1 MRRFLGSSNFETKR
15 SSENSFAPTAA
26 DKAILQDKGEY
37 RVLNLTVSTFNDAS
51 TSYHHNSIGGY
62 SGAKMKRYQEL
73 TEANLTDEISSLIAM
88 LKTSTSYEEAE
99 NVMKN
104 LGVLNMLNTKYIILS
119 PEAPPLVN
127 KHALGNAWFVE
138 KVSLVENA
146 DTELLSVKTLNPA
159 AIAVV
164 DRKFGDQVV
173 VKDNPGSPS
182 DTIWLASYK
191 PNLLTY
197 KTELASDR
205 VAVFSEIYYP
215 NGWQAYIDDVP
226 AYHFRTDYV
235 LRGMVVPAG
244 SHTVTFK
251 FEPQSYKTG
260 NKVSLASSVILLA
273 MLIYAVATG
282 FTATRKND

>member
-1 MRRFLGSSNFETKR
+1 
-15 SSENSFAPTAA
+15 
-26 DKAILQDKGEY
+26 
-37 RVLNLTVSTFNDAS
+37 
-51 TSYHHNSIGGY
+51 
-62 SGAKMKRYQEL
+62 
-73 TEANLTDEISSLIAM
+73 
-88 LKTSTSYEEAE
+88 
-99 NVMKN
+99 MKN

-146 DTELLSVKTLNPA
+146 DAELMSIKTTNPA
-159 AIAVV
+159 EIAVV
-164 DRKFGDQVV
+164 DRRFADRIAVN
-173 VKDNPGSPS
+173 DNPGSPS
-182 DTIWLASYK
+182 DTIWLSSYK

-197 KTELASDR
+197 KSELSSDR

-215 NGWQAYIDDVP
+215 NGWQAYIDDAP
-226 AYHFRTDYV
+226 ADHFRADYV

-244 SHTVTFK
+244 SHTLTFK

-273 MLIYAVATG
+273 MLIYAAFTG
-282 FTATRKND
+282 FTALRKND